1 MRNPNA
7 VEPTISAVPISLYR
21 ELCSELQEK
30 NGEVNALNLK
40 NQRILDE
47 NQQLRQELQRLVQMV
62 MHTHHQVSQ
71 IPSAE
76 SKFEVSEQFNPDPAI
91 ENALARF
98 KSTHPKNA
106 ASNSAASNSAA
117 PNNAVKPTPQ
127 SHSSAIGTP
136 AHSLQ
141 PSRRI
146 VSTSQS
152 QALMNPTPDREEW
165 ITGTHQPIA
174 QRLFQQGSSMAQE
187 LRGWRL
193 ALIITLIILSAFG
206 AGFLI
211 VRPLMNQQTPRR

>member
-62 MHTHHQVSQ
+62 MQTHHQVSL
-71 IPSAE
+71 IPSADRNLDP
-76 SKFEVSEQFNPDPAI
+76 SEALPPVAPAI
-91 ENALARF
+91 G
-98 KSTHPKNA
+98 STAGRRPLK
-106 ASNSAASNSAA
+106 SAAKT
-117 PNNAVKPTPQ
+117 AVKPT
-127 SHSSAIGTP
+127 A
-136 AHSLQ
+136 AHLPNNLQ
-141 PSRRI
+141 PSRSAQPLVAYSPETAI
-146 VSTSQS
+146 V
-152 QALMNPTPDREEW
+152 REEW
-165 ITGTHQPIA
+165 ITGTHQP
-174 QRLFQQGSSMAQE
+174 QPQNWFQQSATLAQE

-193 ALIITLIILSAFG
+193 ALIISLIILSAFG

-211 VRPLMNQQTPRR
+211 VRPLINNQTPRR